1 MKRFRII
8 SIVGARPQ
16 FIKVAAICRA
26 VREHFAERI
35 DHLII
40 HTGQHYDENMSK
52 VFFDEMEIP
61 EPDFNLETG
70 SGSHGFQTAEI
81 MLRTEKVLEQEKPD
95 IVIVYGDTNSTL
107 AGALAAAKMHIPVA
121 HIEAG
126 LRSFNKSMPEEIN
139 RVVADHVATLLF
151 TPTKA
156 GQENLAREGFAEA
169 VPPYSA
175 DNPAVFHC
183 GDVMYDNALYYSSAA
198 EKKTEML
205 DRLDLHDIPFILLTI
220 HRENNTDSADRL
232 ERILGT
238 LNELSREYGITC
250 VFPMHPRTRKMT
262 AGRQFQKLMSEIGA
276 NLLFKVTGP
285 LSYFETLLLEK
296 NCQMVITDS
305 GGVQKES
312 FFFRKPCLVLRD
324 GSEWSELV
332 ELGTARLV
340 DDDTAKIRASFAHFL
355 KNPPTHF
362 PGIYGDGRSA
372 EFILGELVKFL
383 TGGLHE

>member
-26 VREHFAERI
+26 AREHFAERI

-70 SGSHGFQTAEI
+70 SGSHGFQTAGI

-175 DNPAVFHC
+175 NNPAVFHC

>member
-1 MKRFRII
+1 MIKIVT
-8 SIVGARPQ
+8 IVGARPQ
-16 FIKVAAICRA
+16 FIKAAA
-26 VREHFAERI
+26 VSRVIRDQFANRVQEA
-35 DHLII
+35 LV
-40 HTGQHYDENMSK
+40 HTGQHFDENMSK

-70 SGSHGFQTAEI
+70 SGSHGYQTAGI

-107 AGALAAAKMHIPVA
+107 AGALAAAKMYIPVA

-198 EKKTEML
+198 EKKTGLL

-296 NCQMVITDS
+296 NCLMVITDS

-383 TGGLHE
+383 TWGLHE

>member
-26 VREHFAERI
+26 AREHFAERI
-35 DHLII
+35 EHLII

-70 SGSHGFQTAEI
+70 SGSHGYQTAGI

-126 LRSFNKSMPEEIN
+126 LRSFNKLMPEEIN

-156 GQENLAREGFAEA
+156 GQENLAREGFAKA

>member
-26 VREHFAERI
+26 VREHYPERI
-35 DHLII
+35 DHQII

-70 SGSHGFQTAEI
+70 SGSHGYQTAGI

-107 AGALAAAKMHIPVA
+107 AGALAAAKMYIPVA

-198 EKKTEML
+198 EKKTGLL

-296 NCQMVITDS
+296 NCLMVITDS

-383 TGGLHE
+383 TWGLHE

>member
-70 SGSHGFQTAEI
+70 SGSHGFQTAGI

-175 DNPAVFHC
+175 NNPAVFHC

>member
-26 VREHFAERI
+26 AREHFAERI

-70 SGSHGFQTAEI
+70 SGSHGFQTAGI

-220 HRENNTDSADRL
+220 HRENNTDSAERL
-232 ERILGT
+232 ERILGA

-262 AGRQFQKLMSEIGA
+262 AGRQFQQLMSEIGT

>member
-26 VREHFAERI
+26 AREHFAERI
-35 DHLII
+35 EHLII

-70 SGSHGFQTAEI
+70 SGSHGFQTAGI

-126 LRSFNKSMPEEIN
+126 LRSFNKLMPEEIN

>member
-26 VREHFAERI
+26 VREHYPERI
-35 DHLII
+35 DHQII

-61 EPDFNLETG
+61 APDFSLEAG
-70 SGSHGFQTAEI
+70 SGSHGCQTAEI
-81 MLRTEKVLEQEKPD
+81 IMRTEKVLEQEKPD

-139 RVVADHVATLLF
+139 RVVADHVSTLLF

-156 GQENLAREGFAEA
+156 GVENLAREGFSEA

-198 EKKTEML
+198 EKKTGLL
-205 DRLDLHDIPFILLTI
+205 DRLDLHGKPFILLTI
-220 HRENNTDSADRL
+220 HRENNTVSADRL
-232 ERILGT
+232 ERILGSI
-238 LNELSREYGITC
+238 NELSLEYGITC

-262 AGRQFQKLMSEIGA
+262 AGRQFQKLMSEIGT

-296 NCQMVITDS
+296 TCQMVITDS

-312 FFFRKPCLVLRD
+312 FFFRKPCLVLRE

-340 DDDTAKIRASFAHFL
+340 DDDPAKIRASFAHFL

-362 PGIYGDGRSA
+362 PDIYGDGRSA

-383 TGGLHE
+383 SAGLHE